1 MAAQQPFVAFHLG
14 GSGFI
19 GSLVGGILQ
28 GNIPRV
34 DGGNQLSFPDPLSF
48 HYRKV
53 DDCPLTRNAS
63 FTYSTASTMPEKSLS
78 ITDCELTV
86 AVFTGRTRGISSPF
100 FCPQDVTISVT
111 VRANRYI
118 FFICF

>member
-1 MAAQQPFVAFHLG
+1 MAAQQPFVALHLG
-14 GSGFI
+14 GNGFI

-53 DDCPLTRNAS
+53 DD
-63 FTYSTASTMPEKSLS
+63 LS
-78 ITDCELTV
+78 ADTKCQFHIFHRFHH
-86 AVFTGRTRGISSPF
+86 AGKVFEYYRL
-100 FCPQDVTISVT
+100 
-111 VRANRYI
+111 
-118 FFICF
+118 